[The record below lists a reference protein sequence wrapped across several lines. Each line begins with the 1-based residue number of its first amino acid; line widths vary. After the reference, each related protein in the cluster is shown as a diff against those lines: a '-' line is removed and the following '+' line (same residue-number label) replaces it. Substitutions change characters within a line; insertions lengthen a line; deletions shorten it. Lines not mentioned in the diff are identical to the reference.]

1 MCCAGRLEGRAG
13 RRPEGACL
21 PSPLDTVTGG
31 EHNAPN
37 TPRAAPAQRFPPP
50 RVSAAKCGNGGREGG
65 EFVVMIY
72 GDRKGE
78 QILNFIFYSD
88 FLVLH
93 VDKTG
98 GYQNWRRNN
107 KSPQTVWNILNICSM
122 AASVVS
128 TRDINLNFRHKL
140 LMGHQF
146 L

>member
-1 MCCAGRLEGRAG
+1 M
-13 RRPEGACL
+13 
-21 PSPLDTVTGG
+21 
-31 EHNAPN
+31 
-37 TPRAAPAQRFPPP
+37 
-50 RVSAAKCGNGGREGG
+50 
-65 EFVVMIY
+65 VMIY

-128 TRDINLNFRHKL
+128 TSDINLNFRHKL